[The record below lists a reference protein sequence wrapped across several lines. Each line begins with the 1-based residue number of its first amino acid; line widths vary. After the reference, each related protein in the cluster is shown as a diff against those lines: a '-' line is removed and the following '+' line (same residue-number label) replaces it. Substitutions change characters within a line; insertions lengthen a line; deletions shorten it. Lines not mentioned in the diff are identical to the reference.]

1 MLDARYIGR
10 WAYALLEQG
19 SVFQNATFSG
29 RRSKSTIGK
38 IFFGRRG
45 GGGLLEKDEDHLY
58 KWNKMKLLQQL
69 NLKKKNLDKNQQE
82 PTCTEQSG
90 LKSW

>member
-1 MLDARYIGR
+1 MQHLVEEGQRVQLA
-10 WAYALLEQG
+10 
-19 SVFQNATFSG
+19 
-29 RRSKSTIGK
+29 KSSLGE
-38 IFFGRRG
+38 G
-45 GGGLLEKDEDHLY
+45 GVLEKDEDHLY